1 MCMSKFQPVRGTRDL
16 LPEEC
21 YRFWHIRDTAY
32 GIGARYGFVP
42 VETPVFE
49 FQDVFCKTLGDT
61 SDIIG
66 KEMYSFVDRGG
77 DALVLRPELT
87 AAVVRL
93 LICAK
98 LSLPARLFTVGPVFR
113 YERPQKCRQ
122 RQFHQ
127 INYEHF
133 GANDPT
139 ADAELMALACDILD
153 ALRLR
158 DSVHLEINSLGSHES
173 IAAYRGV
180 LLEYFDKCKQDLSQD
195 SQRKM
200 HTNPLRILD
209 SKDPID
215 IAVLR
220 GAPLIGDFYDAA
232 TTKFFGSVL
241 RHLDNLGIQYR
252 VNPRL
257 VRGLDY
263 YCGTVFEFKTTD
275 LGSQDAVI
283 AGGRYDKLV
292 ASMGGDDVPA
302 VGFAG
307 GLERLAA
314 LMDYEHKPEFCV
326 IFLPLGEEAVGC
338 AIRSAHELRGK
349 GIKVLCDGAVERLKK
364 GLKSVDKS
372 GADIAIILGEKE
384 ISEGT
389 VICRHMATGAQEVVN
404 VHDLCSYVSSSRSR
418 KESSTQGSF

>member
-1 MCMSKFQPVRGTRDL
+1 MSKFQPVRGTRDL

-32 GIGARYGFVP
+32 GIGKRYGFVP
-42 VETPVFE
+42 VETPILE
-49 FQDVFCKTLGDT
+49 FQDVFRKTLGDV

-77 DALVLRPELT
+77 DTLVLRPELT

-98 LSLPARLFTVGPVFR
+98 LSLPVRLFTVGPVFR

-139 ADAELMALACDILD
+139 ADAELIALACDIID

-158 DSVHLEINSLGSHES
+158 NSVHLEVNSLGSQES
-173 IAAYRGV
+173 IAAYRGG
-180 LLEYFDKCKQDLSQD
+180 LLEYFNKCKHDLSQD

-209 SKDPID
+209 SKDPTD

-220 GAPLIGDFYDAA
+220 EAPLIEDFYDMA
-232 TTKFFGSVL
+232 TTKFFGSML
-241 RHLDNLGIQYR
+241 HQLDNLGIQYR
-252 VNPRL
+252 VNPQL

-275 LGSQDAVI
+275 LGSQDSVI

-314 LMDYEHKPEFCV
+314 LIDYEHKPEFCV
-326 IFLPLGEEAVGC
+326 AFLTLSEEAVRC
-338 AIRSAHELRGK
+338 AMRSARKMRGN

-364 GLKSVDKS
+364 SIKSVDKS
-372 GADIAIILGEKE
+372 GADVAIILGDKE
-384 ISEGT
+384 ISKGT
-389 VICRHMATGAQEVVN
+389 AICRHMATGAQEVVN
-404 VHDLCSYVSSSRSR
+404 VHDLCSYVSRLR
-418 KESSTQGSF
+418 EESSTQGSP